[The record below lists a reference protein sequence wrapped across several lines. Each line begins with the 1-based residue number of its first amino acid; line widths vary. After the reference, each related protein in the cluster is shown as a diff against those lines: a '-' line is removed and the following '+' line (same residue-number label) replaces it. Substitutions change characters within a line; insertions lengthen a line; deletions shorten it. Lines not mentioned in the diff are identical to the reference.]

1 MSADRI
7 TAWQHRLYFA
17 LLGLTD
23 IDLRDAGVQFDYTR
37 DSLGDLELVVLDRF
51 GSTGD
56 LTLPGRRDLVDG
68 LVAYVGEA
76 LMRAAGGRWTWDDD
90 ANAPLVSADPDLGLE
105 PVAPLALLG
114 DAVSAR
120 TGDRLVW
127 VFDLWAQAASDRQAS
142 TPGWHP
148 DKERTMADPP
158 ESLEDELHGWLD
170 LQAGSFDAWVASFG
184 GDITWDFTP
193 GTLPVVQEVLRATVS
208 TTADLNE
215 PEHLRLRDGAAWYVG
230 ETFRR
235 NLGGAWVKT
244 RAVGKRNFPRVE
256 GLGPHGTSRVTPVIA
271 LEGAL
276 EEDGYLSERFRKAGE
291 SLRTIP
297 RTKP

>member
-1 MSADRI
+1 MSADRT
-7 TAWQHRLYFA
+7 TAWQNRLYFV

-23 IDLRDAGVQFDYTR
+23 ADLRDAGVRFDYTR
-37 DSLGDLELVVLDRF
+37 DSLGDLERVVLDRF
-51 GSTGD
+51 AATGE
-56 LTLPGRRDLVDG
+56 LTRPGRRDLVDG
-68 LVAYVGEA
+68 LVAYVGET
-76 LMRAAGGRWTWDDD
+76 LMRAAGGRWTWDDG
-90 ANAPLVSADPDLGLE
+90 AGTPLVSADPELGLE
-105 PVAPLALLG
+105 PVAPRALLD
-114 DAVSAR
+114 DAVGAR
-120 TGDRLVW
+120 TGDRLARVL
-127 VFDLWAQAASDRQAS
+127 DHWAQAVADRQAR
-142 TPGWHP
+142 TPGWRP

-158 ESLEDELHGWLD
+158 ESLEEELRDWLD

-184 GDITWDFTP
+184 GDTAWDFTP
-193 GTLPVVQEVLRATVS
+193 GTLPAVQAVLRATVS
-208 TTADLNE
+208 TTTDLNE

-244 RAVGKRNFPRVE
+244 RGAGKRNFPRVE

-291 SLRTIP
+291 SLRP
-297 RTKP
+297 RNG